1 MNKNKIISR
10 LLIAILLPVIALCGS
25 FTVGAES
32 IEDVPYTT
40 YTYWEGYA
48 TKTPVKTKATHK
60 TVGTLEG
67 NLLGIGE
74 FSELQHLA
82 SFDGLLYVL
91 DSGNGRIVVLDENY
105 KVKSQIAN
113 IPYNGEKIDFKG
125 AKGIFV
131 DESGL
136 YIADTLNKRLLCI
149 KNGKIFKIIT
159 KPDDSTVP
167 ETFDFAPTKLV
178 RDSNGYIYLLCQG
191 SYYGMM
197 VFSDT
202 YEFFGFFGANNVT
215 TSLSNAIKNFITSL
229 FETEEKHN
237 ASVRQ
242 LPFSLIDICIDS
254 EGFVAGLTGTS
265 SGQIRRFGLSGTNIL
280 VKNSEFTS
288 KTSNNFNFADYP
300 VSFTNMLSKYRVPLT
315 SSFCALT
322 ADGNG
327 YYYAIDG
334 THGRI
339 FIYDTACNVIS
350 VFGGGKQKGE
360 QVGTFVSP
368 SSVCVF
374 GDDLLV
380 ADFSTGKITRFN
392 ITEYGKLLMTAN
404 SLTVK
409 SKYEDAKPYWE
420 KINDE
425 DKNCQLAYRGLAKAA
440 LKEKDYKA
448 AMKYAKTG
456 LDRETYAEAFAEVR
470 DKFIS
475 DNFWWISVI
484 AVALVAILVLFVVE
498 SRKRNLVLIKNVRLR
513 VALRTTIHPFE
524 SLQDIKAKNIG
535 SVKIAT
541 VFMLLFYVATI
552 LTDLA
557 GGFMFKI
564 TDLSNFNALLPLIGT
579 VGIVLLWTVTNWMVC
594 ILFEGKGKMKEIYC
608 ATCYSLMPLI
618 IYNFAYIV
626 LSNVLIPSANSPFEM
641 FGNIC
646 YILTAVLLLLSI
658 TIIHDFSFFKAIGT
672 ALATVLGMAIVAFVL
687 FGVLTLWQ
695 EILGFIL
702 SVFNEVTLR

>member
-1 MNKNKIISR
+1 MKRNKIISSFLSIIL
-10 LLIAILLPVIALCGS
+10 LLIIVFGNS
-25 FTVGAES
+25 FTASAES
-32 IEDVPYTT
+32 IEDIPYTT

-48 TKTPVKTKATHK
+48 NKTPVKTKATHK
-60 TVGTLEG
+60 TVGVLEG

-74 FSELQHLA
+74 FSELQHMA
-82 SFDGLLYVL
+82 SFDGFLYVL

-105 KVKSQIAN
+105 NVKEQIAD
-113 IPYNGEKIDFKG
+113 ISYNGETINFKG

-136 YIADTLNKRLLCI
+136 YIADTLNKRLLCT
-149 KNGKIFKIIT
+149 KNGEIFKIIT
-159 KPDDSTVP
+159 KPDDTTVP

-215 TSLSNAIKNFITSL
+215 TSLSNAIKKFVTSL
-229 FETEEKHN
+229 FETEKKHN

-254 EGFVAGLTGTS
+254 DGFVAGLTGTS

-280 VKNSEFTS
+280 VKNSNFTS
-288 KTSNNFNFADYP
+288 KTSNSFNFADYP
-300 VSFTNMLSKYRVPLT
+300 VSFTNMLSKYRVSLT

-322 ADGNG
+322 ADDKG
-327 YYYAIDG
+327 YYYAVDG

-360 QVGTFVSP
+360 QEGTFVSP
-368 SSVCVF
+368 SNICVF

-380 ADFSTGKITRFN
+380 SDFSTGKITRFN
-392 ITEYGKLLMTAN
+392 ITEYGKILMTAN
-404 SLTVK
+404 SLTIK

-420 KINDE
+420 KINAE
-425 DKNCQLAYRGLAKAA
+425 DKNCQLAYRGLSKAA
-440 LKEKDYKA
+440 LKEKDYKT
-448 AMKYAKTG
+448 AMNYAKTG
-456 LDRETYAEAFAEVR
+456 LDRETYALAFTEVR
-470 DKFIS
+470 NKFIS
-475 DNFWWISVI
+475 DNFWWISI
-484 AVALVAILVLFVVE
+484 LAVVLVATLVVFVVE
-498 SRKRNLVLIKNVRLR
+498 SRKRNLVLIKNQKLR
-513 VALRTTIHPFE
+513 VALVTTIHPFE
-524 SLQDIKAKNIG
+524 SLQAIKTKNMG

-541 VFMLLFYVATI
+541 AFMLLFYVATI
-552 LTDLA
+552 LTELV

-564 TDLSNFNALLPLIGT
+564 TDLSNFNAILPLIGT
-579 VGIVLLWTVTNWMVC
+579 IGIVLLWTVANWLVC
-594 ILFEGKGKMKEIYC
+594 ILFEGKGRIKEIYC

-626 LSNVLIPSANSPFEM
+626 LSNVLIPSANSPFEL

-646 YILTAVLLLLSI
+646 YIFTIVLLLLSI

-672 ALATVLGMAIVAFVL
+672 ALATALGMAIVAFVL
-687 FGVLTLWQ
+687 FSMLTLWQ
-695 EILGFIL
+695 EILGFVL

>member
-1 MNKNKIISR
+1 MNKNKRISR
-10 LLIAILLPVIALCGS
+10 LLTAVLLPIIVFCGC
-25 FTVGAES
+25 FTAKAES
-32 IEDVPYTT
+32 IEDIPYTT

-48 TKTPVKTKATHK
+48 NKTPVKTKATHK
-60 TVGTLEG
+60 TVGVLEG

-74 FSELQHLA
+74 FSELQHMV
-82 SFDGLLYVL
+82 SHNGLLYVL
-91 DSGNGRIVVLDENY
+91 DSGNGRIVVLDEKY
-105 KVKSQIAN
+105 EIKEQITGFTH
-113 IPYNGEKIDFKG
+113 NGEEINFKG

-131 DESGL
+131 DNSGL
-136 YIADTLNKRLLCI
+136 YIADTSNKRLLCT
-149 KNGKIFKIIT
+149 KNGEIFKVIT
-159 KPDDSTVP
+159 KPDDATVP

-215 TSLSNAIKNFITSL
+215 TSLSNAIKNLITSL

-242 LPFSLIDICIDS
+242 LPFSLIDICVDS

-265 SGQIRRFGLSGTNIL
+265 GGQIRRFGLSGTNIL
-280 VKNSEFTS
+280 VKNSNFTS
-288 KTSNNFNFADYP
+288 KTSSSFNFADHP
-300 VSFTNMLSKYRVPLT
+300 VSFTNMLSKYRVKLT
-315 SSFCALT
+315 SAFCALA
-322 ADGNG
+322 ADNNG
-327 YYYAIDG
+327 YYYAVDG

-339 FIYDTACNVIS
+339 FIYDTACNVMS

-360 QVGTFVSP
+360 QEGTFVSP
-368 SSVCVF
+368 SSICVF
-374 GDDLLV
+374 GEDLLV
-380 ADFSTGKITRFN
+380 SDFSTGKITRFN

-404 SLTVK
+404 NLTVR

-420 KINDE
+420 KINAE

-440 LKEKDYKA
+440 LKENDYKS
-448 AMKYAKTG
+448 AMSYAKTG
-456 LDRETYAEAFAEVR
+456 LDRETYALAFTEVR
-470 DKFIS
+470 DEFIS
-475 DNFWWISVI
+475 DNFWWISLLV
-484 AVALVAILVLFVVE
+484 VALVVVLVLFVVE
-498 SRKRNLVLIKNVRLR
+498 SRKRSLVLIKNAKLR
-513 VALRTTIHPFE
+513 VALRTTIHPIE
-524 SLQDIKAKNIG
+524 SMQDIKTKNMG
-535 SVKIAT
+535 SIAIAT

-552 LTDLA
+552 LTEIA

-564 TDLSNFNALLPLIGT
+564 TDLSNFNAVLPLIGT
-579 VGIVLLWTVTNWMVC
+579 VGIVLLWTVANWLVC

-608 ATCYSLMPLI
+608 STCYALMPLI
-618 IYNFAYIV
+618 IYNFAYII
-626 LSNVLIPSANSPFEM
+626 LSNVLIPTANSPFEM

-658 TIIHDFSFFKAIGT
+658 TVIHDFSFFKAMGT
-672 ALATVLGMAIVAFVL
+672 AVATVLGMAIVAFVL
-687 FGVLTLWQ
+687 FSMLTLWQ

>member
-1 MNKNKIISR
+1 MTKNKIISK
-10 LLIAILLPVIALCGS
+10 LLAAILLPIIIFGGS
-25 FTVGAES
+25 FCVKAES
-32 IEDVPYTT
+32 IEDIPYTT

-48 TKTPVKTKATHK
+48 NKTPVKTKATHK
-60 TVGTLEG
+60 TAGVLEG

-74 FSELQHLA
+74 FSELQHMA

-105 KVKSQIAN
+105 AIKEQIKD
-113 IPYNGEKIDFKG
+113 ISYNGEKIDFKG

-136 YIADTLNKRLLCI
+136 YIADTLNKRLLCT
-149 KNGKIFKIIT
+149 KNGEIFKIIT
-159 KPDDSTVP
+159 KPDDATVP

-237 ASVRQ
+237 ASVKQ

-280 VKNSEFTS
+280 VKNSNFTS
-288 KTSNNFNFADYP
+288 KTSSGFNFADYP

-315 SSFCALT
+315 SAFCALT

-334 THGRI
+334 THGRL

-360 QVGTFVSP
+360 QEGTFVSP

-374 GDDLLV
+374 GEDLLV
-380 ADFSTGKITRFN
+380 SDFATGKITRFN
-392 ITEYGKLLMTAN
+392 ITEYGKILMTAN

-409 SKYEDAKPYWE
+409 SKYEDAKQYWE
-420 KINDE
+420 KINAV

-440 LKEKDYKA
+440 LKENDYKS
-448 AMKYAKTG
+448 AMSYAKTG
-456 LDRETYAEAFAEVR
+456 LDRETYALAFTEVR

-475 DNFWWISVI
+475 DNFWWISILV
-484 AVALVAILVLFVVE
+484 VALVTVIVLFVVE
-498 SRKRNLVLIKNVRLR
+498 SRKRNLVLIKNAKLR
-513 VALRTTIHPFE
+513 VALRTPIHPFE
-524 SLQDIKAKNIG
+524 SLHDIKTKNMG
-535 SVKIAT
+535 SVAIAT
-541 VFMLLFYVATI
+541 VLMILFYVATI
-552 LTDLA
+552 LNDLV

-564 TDLSNFNALLPLIGT
+564 TDLSNFNAVLPLIGT
-579 VGIVLLWTVTNWMVC
+579 VGIVLIWTVANWLVC
-594 ILFEGKGKMKEIYC
+594 ILFEGKGKIKEIYC

-618 IYNFAYIV
+618 VYNFAYII
-626 LSNVLIPSANSPFEM
+626 LLNVLIPSANSPFEM

-646 YILTAVLLLLSI
+646 YIFTAVLLLLSI
-658 TIIHDFSFFKAIGT
+658 TVIHDFSFFKAMGT
-672 ALATVLGMAIVAFVL
+672 AVATVLGMAIVAFVL
-687 FGVLTLWQ
+687 FSMLTLWQ